1 MISIILY
8 AFYQLSRFSAILI
21 KQLVLPVFTEARL
34 NRLSFFILSVFSMI
48 LVSCN
53 QATSVNIQVKGDS
66 LPGLKIPEQN
76 PISAE
81 EAARLKNECGLWF
94 DSVLKTKGF
103 NGGMVVAKNGH
114 IVFERY
120 NGTSRIPGSDLI
132 NENTSLHIASIS
144 KTFTAMAVLKL
155 MQDGKLNLDDEYSK
169 YFATFNYPGVTIR
182 CLLNHRSGL
191 PNYTYFMDNMGWDKN
206 RFVTNEDV
214 LDFLITR
221 KAELTDIIIPDRHFS
236 YCNTNYAL
244 LALLIEKITEKKY
257 ADYLSETFFTPL
269 QMKNSYVFKLEDT
282 ARAIPSYN
290 WKGKPELFNFLDLVY
305 GDKNIYT
312 TARDLLI
319 WDKALRTNLLFNP
332 KTLEEAY
339 YPYSNEKPGVRNYG
353 LGWRMYLYP
362 TGKKIIY
369 HNGWW
374 HGSNASFIRL
384 LNDSATI
391 IVIGNKFT
399 RSVYQARKLSSVF
412 GNYGNQVEEEDS
424 GNEHLIPAKDNADP
438 SELSTPK
445 LNSNILNKKNY
456 YSP

>member
-8 AFYQLSRFSAILI
+8 AFYQLSRFPAILI

-34 NRLSFFILSVFSMI
+34 KRLSYFILSGFSII

-53 QATSVNIQVKGDS
+53 QAASVNIQVKQDS
-66 LPGLKIPEQN
+66 LTGLKIPEEN
-76 PISAE
+76 AVSAE
-81 EAARLKNECGLWF
+81 GAARLGNECGLWF
-94 DSVLKTKGF
+94 DSVLKPKGF

-120 NGTSRIPGSDLI
+120 NGTGHIPGTDLI

-155 MQDGKLNLDDEYSK
+155 MQDGELNLEDEYSK
-169 YFATFNYPGVTIR
+169 YFTTFNYPGVTIR

-191 PNYTYFMDNMGWDKN
+191 PNYTYFMDNMGWDKS

-214 LDFLITR
+214 LNFLITR
-221 KAELTDIIIPDRHFS
+221 KTELVDILSPNTHFS

-244 LALLIEKITEKKY
+244 LALLIEKITGKKY

-269 QMKNSYVFKLEDT
+269 HMKNSYVFKLEDT
-282 ARAIPSYN
+282 AKATPSYN
-290 WKGKPELFNFLDLVY
+290 WKGKPETFNFLDQVY

-312 TARDLLI
+312 TPRDLLI
-319 WDKALRTNLLFNP
+319 WDKALRTNLLFKP

-362 TGKKIIY
+362 TGEKIIY

-399 RSVYQARKLSSVF
+399 RSVYQAKKLVSIF
-412 GNYGNQVEEEDS
+412 GNYDNHIDED
-424 GNEHLIPAKDNADP
+424 ETDP
-438 SELSTPK
+438 VKPEQAGPLTSKS
-445 LNSNILNKKNY
+445 KKVRK
-456 YSP
+456 